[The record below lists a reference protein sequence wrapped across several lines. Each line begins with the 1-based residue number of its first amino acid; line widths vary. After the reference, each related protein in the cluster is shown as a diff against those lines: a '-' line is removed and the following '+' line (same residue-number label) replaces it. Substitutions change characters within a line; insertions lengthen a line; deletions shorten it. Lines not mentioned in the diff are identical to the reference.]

1 MNQRYRK
8 TNGTTSGSS
17 QQKTG
22 GKICIR
28 TLVEVWKTWHA
39 NPIPAFFYQIDYCLY
54 DNELPEDT
62 AYFCAQW
69 RRQKITELQKDYVI
83 LDGVEGR
90 GHYVGTYLALTTLE
104 RYWWG
109 ESASITAASSNARM
123 T

>member
-1 MNQRYRK
+1 M
-8 TNGTTSGSS
+8 
-17 QQKTG
+17 
-22 GKICIR
+22 
-28 TLVEVWKTWHA
+28 EVWKTWHA

-83 LDGVEGR
+83 MDGVEGR
-90 GHYVGTYLALTTLE
+90 GHYVGTYLARTTLVE

-109 ESASITAASSNARM
+109 ESASVTAASSNARM

>member
-1 MNQRYRK
+1 M
-8 TNGTTSGSS
+8 
-17 QQKTG
+17 
-22 GKICIR
+22 
-28 TLVEVWKTWHA
+28 EVWKTWHA
-39 NPIPAFFYQIDYCLY
+39 NPIPVFFYQIEYCLY
-54 DNELPEDT
+54 DNELSEDT

-109 ESASITAASSNARM
+109 ESASVTAASSNARM